1 MTKIHALPGL
11 VLAIGLTA
19 GPLAAAAWADDPA
32 YTTPSP
38 TCAVPGGGT
47 APAGSPSCTAV
58 KGITIT
64 NTPVVG
70 TGGAAAG
77 ATAPTAPTSPT
88 ASTGSL
94 PFTGA
99 EIGLL
104 STVAAGAIGTGALLV
119 AASRRRRDA

>member
-11 VLAIGLTA
+11 VLAAGLTA
-19 GPLAAAAWADDPA
+19 GPLAAAAWADNPA

-70 TGGAAAG
+70 AGGAATG
-77 ATAPTAPTSPT
+77 SNGSTAPT

-104 STVAAGAIGTGALLV
+104 STVAAGALGTGAVLV
-119 AASRRRRDA
+119 VVASRRRRDA